1 MNSYA
6 IRKFTSKFMLT
17 LMTGGGILL
26 FAPLAFIFMYL
37 LVNGIGSLSFN
48 FFTELPKPLGEP
60 GGGMLHAL
68 LGTAYLLF
76 ICAMIAL
83 PWGILGGVYLSES
96 RESRFTKIVRFTCD
110 LLNGAPSIIIG
121 IFVYAILVKPLKQF
135 SALAGGVALAIV
147 ILPIVVRTTEEI
159 LRLVPNT
166 VRQAGLGL
174 GMPRWKVSLFIV
186 LWGSRQNLLTGILIA
201 LARASGETA
210 PLLFTAFGSAYLS
223 FSLFEP
229 MASLPVEI
237 YNYSI
242 SPYEE
247 WHNLAWTG
255 ALVLI
260 LFVVGLNLFAK
271 FLLWRSQK

>member
-1 MNSYA
+1 MNMYPY
-6 IRKFTSKFMLT
+6 RKYLSKFMLF
-17 LMTGGGILL
+17 LMTAGGLTL
-26 FAPLAFIFMYL
+26 FLPLAFIFLYL
-37 LVNGIGSLSFN
+37 VANGLDSLSWN
-48 FFTELPKPLGEP
+48 FFTKLPVPIGET

-68 LGTAYLLF
+68 VGTAYLLS
-76 ICAMIAL
+76 ICAVIAL
-83 PWGILGGVYLSES
+83 PWGIIGGVYLSES
-96 RESRFTKIVRFTCD
+96 AENKYSKLVRFTCD

-121 IFVYAILVKPLKQF
+121 IFVYSYLVKPLKQF
-135 SALAGGVALAIV
+135 SAVAGGVALAVV
-147 ILPIVVRTTEEI
+147 ILPIIVRTTEEI
-159 LRLVPNT
+159 LRLVPDT

-247 WHNLAWTG
+247 WHQLAWTG

-260 LFVVGLNLFAK
+260 MFVVSLNIFAK
-271 FLLWRSQK
+271 YLLWRSKK

>member
-1 MNSYA
+1 MTSYMF
-6 IRKFTSKFMLT
+6 RKFLSKFMLAM
-17 LMTGGGILL
+17 MTGGGILL
-26 FAPLAFIFMYL
+26 FLPLAFIFAYL
-37 LVNGIGSLSFN
+37 LVNGIGSLSLN
-48 FFTELPKPLGEP
+48 FFFELPKPLGEA

-68 LGTAYLLF
+68 LGTTYLLF
-76 ICAMIAL
+76 LCSCIAL
-83 PWGILGGVYLSES
+83 PWGILGGVYLSET
-96 RESRFTKIVRFTCD
+96 RGNKATKVIRFTCD

-121 IFVYAILVKPLKQF
+121 IFVYAILVKPLQQF
-135 SALAGGVALAIV
+135 SAFAGGVALAVV

-159 LRLVPNT
+159 LKLVPDS

-223 FSLFEP
+223 FNLFEP

-260 LFVVGLNLFAK
+260 LFVVSLNLLAK
-271 FLLWRSQK
+271 FLLWRSKK